1 MKRTETPILPTS
13 HLPLSLGLGNVKL
26 EVAMFKGLDWAL
38 PPQDEEFDVFVP
50 CSEASPELDNVGKQ
64 GTKWEDKDA
73 MAPGSS
79 KVSYGR
85 GD

>member
-38 PPQDEEFDVFVP
+38 PPQDEESMCLFLALKLVL
-50 CSEASPELDNVGKQ
+50 S
-64 GTKWEDKDA
+64 
-73 MAPGSS
+73 
-79 KVSYGR
+79 
-85 GD
+85 